1 MRCYSRQ
8 LATFFVASS
17 IAGIALFA
25 SALAEEPDSAAIKAH
40 LKALDSGPKSIDVAK
55 YPDEQKAGYKLFTK
69 KCSKCHTIARPIN
82 SDFVLPGQWERYIKR
97 MMFKPNS
104 QMSDADG
111 KRIFRF
117 LVYDATVRKRELL
130 KKALLGMTA
139 EERAE
144 AIEKIKSINPA
155 FTAP

>member
-1 MRCYSRQ
+1 MRIPSRR
-8 LATFFVASS
+8 LATLFTALS
-17 IAGIALFA
+17 IAGIGALVP
-25 SALAEEPDSAAIKAH
+25 ALAEEADSTAIKAH

-55 YPDEQKAGYKLFTK
+55 YPAEQKTGYKLLTK

-82 SDFVLPGQWERYIKR
+82 SEFVLPAQWQRYIKR

-111 KRIFRF
+111 KRIFQF
-117 LVYDATVRKRELL
+117 LVYDASVRKRELL
-130 KKALLGMTA
+130 KKALSGLSA

-144 AIEKIKSINPA
+144 AIGKIKSINPT